1 MATTRKKAVR
11 KSSSGKNTER
21 AIRTAA
27 VSMFSSQGY
36 HAATLRKLAEEIGIK
51 AGSLYN
57 HIHNKQDLL
66 YSLLNGIMQDL
77 LQGFE
82 SKVEGVD
89 DPKRRLE
96 IFIDNHVE
104 FHTSRSEEVFIG
116 NMELRNLE
124 SENHRAL
131 VKLRDRYQRK
141 LTEILADGER
151 TGQFA
156 IDDMKT
162 TVFAIFGMLN
172 GISVWF
178 NPRGPQSSSQISKRF
193 QKLIWLIVAAK
204 RSGKS

>member
-1 MATTRKKAVR
+1 MASRKKAVR
-11 KSSSGKNTER
+11 KSASGKNTELALR
-21 AIRTAA
+21 AAA
-27 VSMFSSQGY
+27 VSMFSKQGY
-36 HAATLRKLAEEIGIK
+36 HAATLRKLAGEIGIK

-57 HIHNKQDLL
+57 HINNKQELL
-66 YSLLNGIMQDL
+66 YSLLNEIMQDL
-77 LQGFE
+77 LRGFE
-82 SKVEGVD
+82 EKVAGID

-124 SENHRAL
+124 PEYYRAL

-141 LTEILADGER
+141 LTEILTDGAS

-178 NPRGPQSSSQISKRF
+178 NPRGSQSSSQISKQF
-193 QKLIWLIVAAK
+193 QKLIWLIVMPG
-204 RSGKS
+204 RSRKS